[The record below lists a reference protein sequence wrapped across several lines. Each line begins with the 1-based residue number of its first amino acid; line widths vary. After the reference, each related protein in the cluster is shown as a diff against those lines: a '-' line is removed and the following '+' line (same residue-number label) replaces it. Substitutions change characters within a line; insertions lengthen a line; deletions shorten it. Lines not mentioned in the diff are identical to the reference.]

1 MCSIK
6 ERLFTSKERVKTAA
20 PKAGNNAHLSAR
32 WQRWINLLGQKSQMY
47 NICNMGLKASE
58 TKQPLTIWSRS
69 KGSEYSTSAVAIK
82 VLT

>member
-1 MCSIK
+1 
-6 ERLFTSKERVKTAA
+6 
-20 PKAGNNAHLSAR
+20 
-32 WQRWINLLGQKSQMY
+32 
-47 NICNMGLKASE
+47 MGLKASE